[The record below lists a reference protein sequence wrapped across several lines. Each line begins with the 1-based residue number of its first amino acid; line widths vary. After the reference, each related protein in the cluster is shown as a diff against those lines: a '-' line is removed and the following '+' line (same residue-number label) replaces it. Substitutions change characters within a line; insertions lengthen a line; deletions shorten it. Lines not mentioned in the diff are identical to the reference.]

1 MVKSVYLHDLI
12 TDNFAEIPPDM
23 TPRSI
28 GRAKDC
34 DIVLSPTFTCISR
47 LQIAVQYFP
56 YGDILLTQKSSNCDT
71 FYGPSEEDLDN
82 LYYNQSENILPGYLI
97 RFKGGYD
104 LKLLSFKDKLVQE
117 RLQSRNEDTE
127 IINLS

>member
-1 MVKSVYLHDLI
+1 MVKPVYLHDLVTQDFI
-12 TDNFAEIPPDM
+12 EIPSDK
-23 TPRSI
+23 TPRLI
-28 GRAKDC
+28 GRARDC
-34 DIVLSPTFTCISR
+34 DLVLSPAFKSISR
-47 LQIAVQYFP
+47 LQISVQYFP
-56 YGDILLTQKSSNCDT
+56 HGDILLTQKSSNCDT
-71 FYGPSEEDLDN
+71 FYGPSEDDLDK
-82 LYYNQSENILPGYLI
+82 LYVNQSENILPGYLI

>member
-12 TDNFAEIPPDM
+12 TDNFTEIPPDM

-34 DIVLSPTFTCISR
+34 DIVLSPSFTGISR

-56 YGDILLTQKSSNCDT
+56 HGDILLTQKSSNCDT

>member
-1 MVKSVYLHDLI
+1 M
-12 TDNFAEIPPDM
+12 
-23 TPRSI
+23 
-28 GRAKDC
+28 
-34 DIVLSPTFTCISR
+34 
-47 LQIAVQYFP
+47 QIAVQYFP
-56 YGDILLTQKSSNCDT
+56 HGDILLTQKSSNCDT